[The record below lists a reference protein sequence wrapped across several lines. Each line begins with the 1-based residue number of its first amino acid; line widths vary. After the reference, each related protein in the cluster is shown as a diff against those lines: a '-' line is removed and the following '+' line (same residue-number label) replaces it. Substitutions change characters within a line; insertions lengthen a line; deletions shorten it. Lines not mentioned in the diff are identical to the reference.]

1 MSEVKHLGRFKHN
14 KEVVGV
20 VYRVLPSD
28 PEYALVVPASEL
40 DTDEH
45 TRLMDLIHSSASQSS
60 YELAE
65 AMARTSLGDGSIMLA
80 RFHVKG
86 LMKKVKANEIE
97 MTPNPVT
104 NISLDAL
111 NAAIAQQKGLKIAE
125 LAITADKETPAN
137 SQAKRIVNPVLE
149 SLKNETVMTDDQL
162 AAKLRSDADR
172 LYKEAARLRKQADE
186 LKAKS
191 KESTE

>member
-1 MSEVKHLGRFKHN
+1 MSEVKHLGRFKN
-14 KEVVGV
+14 TKEVVGV

-28 PEYALVVPASEL
+28 PEHALVVPTSGL

-45 TRLMDLIHSSASQSS
+45 ARLIDLIHSSASQTS

-65 AMARTSLGDGSIMLA
+65 AMARAPLGDGSIMLA

-97 MTPNPVT
+97 MTPNQFT
-104 NISLDAL
+104 TISLDAL

-125 LAITADKETPAN
+125 LAITAENETPAN
-137 SQAKRIVNPVLE
+137 SQARRIVNPVLE
-149 SLKNETVMTDDQL
+149 SVRNETVMTDEQL

-186 LKAKS
+186 LKHKAS
-191 KESTE
+191 E

>member
-1 MSEVKHLGRFKHN
+1 MSEVKHLGRFKN
-14 KEVVGV
+14 TKEVVGV

-28 PEYALVVPASEL
+28 PEHALVVPTSGL

-45 TRLMDLIHSSASQSS
+45 ARLIDLIHSAASQTS

-65 AMARTSLGDGSIMLA
+65 AMARTPLGDGSIMLA

-97 MTPNPVT
+97 MTPNQFT
-104 NISLDAL
+104 TISLDAL

-125 LAITADKETPAN
+125 LAITPDNETPAN
-137 SQAKRIVNPVLE
+137 SQARRIVNPVLE
-149 SLKNETVMTDDQL
+149 SVKNETVMTDEQL

-186 LKAKS
+186 LKHKAS
-191 KESTE
+191 E